1 LSKFYFYTTMK
12 LSESEENYIKSIY
25 NLQEKTEKVNTNS
38 LANFLNTSAA
48 SITDMLKK
56 LKSKKLLEYKKYYGF
71 RLNEAGNKEA
81 LKIIRRHRLWEYF
94 LVSKLDM
101 EWEKVHDIAEE
112 LEHVSSLELINK
124 LDNYLGKPKIDP
136 HGDPIPDEKGKITLL
151 KQKALKDLPIKQNAT
166 VSSVGNQTTEM
177 MEMLNHYGISIGS
190 QIKVL
195 KAFEFDGSL
204 QIKIAKKPECII
216 SGMAAQN
223 IYVYDN

>member
-1 LSKFYFYTTMK
+1 MK

-25 NLQEKTEKVNTNS
+25 NLQEKTERVNTNS

-71 RLNEAGNKEA
+71 RLNEAGIKEA
-81 LKIIRRHRLWEYF
+81 LKIIRRHRLWEFF
-94 LVSKLDM
+94 LVSKLGM

-112 LEHVSSLELINK
+112 LEHISSPELINK
-124 LDNYLGKPKIDP
+124 LDDYLGKPKIYP
-136 HGDPIPDEKGKITLL
+136 HGDPIPNEKGKIAVL
-151 KQKALKDLPIKQNAT
+151 KQKPLKDLPLKHNAI
-166 VSSVGNQTTEM
+166 VSSVGNQTQEM
-177 MEMLNHYGISIGS
+177 MVMLNHYGIAIGS

-204 QIKIAKKPECII
+204 QIKIARKPECII

-223 IYVYDN
+223 IFVYDN

>member
-1 LSKFYFYTTMK
+1 MK

-25 NLQEKTEKVNTNS
+25 NLQMKTEKVNTNS

-71 RLNEAGNKEA
+71 RLNDAGNKEA

-94 LVSKLDM
+94 LVAKLGM

-112 LEHVSSLELINK
+112 LEHVSSPDLINK
-124 LDNYLGKPKIDP
+124 LDNYLGNPKIDP
-136 HGDPIPDEKGKITLL
+136 HGDPIPDEKGKIAVL
-151 KQKALKDLPIKQNAT
+151 KQKALKDLPMKQNAI
-166 VSSVGNQTTEM
+166 VSSVSNQTAEM
-177 MEMLNHYGISIGS
+177 MEMLNHYGIGIGS

-216 SGMAAQN
+216 SGMAAKN
-223 IYVYDN
+223 IFVYDN

>member
-1 LSKFYFYTTMK
+1 LSKFIFKQMK

-25 NLQEKTEKVNTNS
+25 NLQVKTEKVNTNS
-38 LANFLNTSAA
+38 LAVFLNTSPA

-71 RLNEAGNKEA
+71 RLNEAGNTEA
-81 LKIIRRHRLWEYF
+81 LKIIRRHRLWEFF
-94 LVSKLDM
+94 LVAKLGM

-112 LEHVSSLELINK
+112 LEHVSSPELINR
-124 LDNYLGKPKIDP
+124 LDAYLGKPKTDP
-136 HGDPIPDEKGKITLL
+136 HGDPIPDERGKVVLL
-151 KQKALKDLPIKQNAT
+151 KQKPLKDLAIKQNAI
-166 VSSVGNQTTEM
+166 VSSVSSQGHEI

-195 KAFEFDGSL
+195 KSFEFDGSL
-204 QIKIAKKPECII
+204 QIKIARKPECII